1 MLPNMASGDT
11 AQAIDLSV
19 NLGRLKLKNPTI
31 TASGTCGYG
40 DEYAPFMDLS
50 KLGAFTTKSVTIE
63 PRRGNAPQRIVE
75 TSAGMLNAIG
85 LANVGLER
93 FLEEKLPVIAKVGV
107 PVIVNVAGHTVDEY
121 VTICKRLDAADAI
134 DAIDA
139 IELNVSCPN
148 VGDGLAFGTDAKALG
163 RLVAKV
169 RKVVRNALLIVKLSP
184 NVTDITATARAAIEG
199 GAECLSM
206 VNTFIGMAIDVEK
219 QTPVLAN
226 TIGGLS
232 GPAIKPMAL
241 NLVRRV
247 YQEVAA
253 PANIPIIGMGGI
265 RNWRDAVE
273 FILAGATAVGI
284 GTALFIDPTTP
295 LAVADGIEDYLRR
308 KNLSSVNELIG
319 QLKATCA
326 GMPTKEK

>member
-1 MLPNMASGDT
+1 
-11 AQAIDLSV
+11 
-19 NLGRLKLKNPTI
+19 
-31 TASGTCGYG
+31 
-40 DEYAPFMDLS
+40 
-50 KLGAFTTKSVTIE
+50 
-63 PRRGNAPQRIVE
+63 
-75 TSAGMLNAIG
+75 
-85 LANVGLER
+85 
-93 FLEEKLPVIAKVGV
+93 
-107 PVIVNVAGHTVDEY
+107 
-121 VTICKRLDAADAI
+121 
-134 DAIDA
+134 
-139 IELNVSCPN
+139 
-148 VGDGLAFGTDAKALG
+148 
-163 RLVAKV
+163 V

-199 GAECLSM
+199 GAGCLSM

-226 TIGGLS
+226 TTGGLS

-284 GTALFIDPTTP
+284 GSALFIDPTTP
-295 LAVADGIEDYLRR
+295 LAVADGIENYLRR
-308 KNLSSVNELIG
+308 KNLSAVNQLIG
-319 QLKATCA
+319 QLKHTCA
-326 GMPTKEK
+326 GRPTKEK